1 MGGNAGTFSITAL
14 FAATLA
20 LVIAFAWNAAAT
32 KSIEHALPVRHH
44 SDIVKIT
51 VIYALIVTMFII
63 FIVYILN
70 ATNKMYYKYTGNVF
84 LNFKYMVKS
93 SNAKF
98 LPFWAPKSINDDI
111 NKLNKKEDAQK
122 EESN

>member
-1 MGGNAGTFSITAL
+1 MGGNTGTFSVAAL

-20 LVIAFAWNAAAT
+20 LIIAFAWNAAAT

-63 FIVYILN
+63 FVVYILN
-70 ATNKMYYKYTGNVF
+70 ATNKMYYKYTGKVF
-84 LNFKYMVKS
+84 LNFNYFVKS
-93 SNAKF
+93 STAKF
-98 LPFWAPKSINDDI
+98 LPFWSPKVKNDKNDDNHYI
-111 NKLNKKEDAQK
+111 VCL
-122 EESN
+122 